1 MNMDLNLAPP
11 SNGPILHHEEVCDMV
26 TLIQNSF
33 KPRQKMKNSNFFCSN
48 ERLQYPEYVALDPKF
63 NKL

>member
-1 MNMDLNLAPP
+1 MDLNLAPP

-48 ERLQYPEYVALDPKF
+48 ERL
-63 NKL
+63 